1 MRNKGPI
8 YLTLT
13 ILFFSTYE
21 VVSKTVVGYIDP
33 IQVNFIRF
41 LFGGLILLPLAI
53 RDIRRNNIKLLL
65 KDYIF
70 LLALGMLSVGI
81 SMNLLQ
87 NGINLTRANLAAV
100 IFSSNPLFV
109 ALISALLMRE
119 SLPPVKMLGLLIG
132 FIGVAFTFA
141 GEGSINSTFYNGI
154 LFLVLAALIFGLYT
168 VVGKKIATRIGS
180 LAMNSLCFIFG
191 SLSLIPVLL
200 IKDIPLFS
208 FDPVIWPQIIYLTV
222 FVTGLAYYSYF
233 LGLSMVDTSLGS
245 MVFFVKPLLAS
256 FLAAV
261 VLGEKLSLNLIFGT
275 LLVLVSIYVVQ
286 RVVNKQSG

>member
-1 MRNKGPI
+1 MKNKGPI

-21 VVSKTVVGYIDP
+21 VVSKTVVGFIDP

-53 RDIRRNNIKLLL
+53 RDIRRKNIKLLL
-65 KDYIF
+65 KDYIY
-70 LLALGMLSVGI
+70 LLALGMLSVGL

-87 NGINLTRANLAAV
+87 YGITLTRANLAAV

-109 ALISALLMRE
+109 ALMSALLMRE
-119 SLPPVKMLGLLIG
+119 YLPPAKVLGLLIG
-132 FIGVAFTFA
+132 FSGVALTFA
-141 GEGSINSTFYNGI
+141 GEGSMSNGFYHGV
-154 LFLVLAALIFGLYT
+154 LFLVLAALTFGLYT
-168 VVGKKIATRIGS
+168 VAGKNIATRIGS

-191 SLSLIPVLL
+191 SLSLMPLLL

-233 LGLSMVDTSLGS
+233 RGLSMVDTSLGS

-261 VLGEKLSLNLIFGT
+261 VLGEKLSINLLFGT
-275 LLVLVSIYVVQ
+275 MLVLVSIYIVQ
-286 RVVNKQSG
+286 RVVGEQGS